1 MNLSLFIAKR
11 YFFSKRKQNFINIIS
26 ILSMVGVA
34 FSTAALIIVLSVF
47 NGLEGLLRSLYVSF
61 DPELKIEAA
70 EGKSF
75 EINDELLSQIK
86 TIDGVDVVTEV
97 IEDYAYIR
105 YRDADVVAT
114 IKGVSDN
121 FIDQHRLDDR
131 IVQGELKLKQD
142 GVDFAILG
150 RGIQYALS
158 VAVEDEMYALQ
169 VFYIKDLKR
178 NSLDPSQMYSRKSIR
193 PGGVFSI
200 EKNYDENYIF
210 LPLDFV
216 IDLLDYENKRT
227 ALEIKTEEGV
237 DLNNLKQKVSAAIG
251 DSFVVL
257 TNEEQQK
264 DLYRLLKIE
273 KLFTFL
279 ALSLLITVGSIN
291 IFFSLMMLAIDKKKD
306 ISILSA
312 IGASQKLIRRIF
324 YSEGAIISFI
334 GAGSGLLVG
343 GLICWAQDQF
353 GLVGMGMENAVVANY
368 PVKMIW
374 SDFALTSLVI
384 ITITF
389 LVSFYPAILASRSYS
404 TQNL

>member
-1 MNLSLFIAKR
+1 MNLSFFIAKR
-11 YFFSKRKQNFINIIS
+11 YFFSKRKQNFINVIS
-26 ILSMVGVA
+26 ILSMVGIA

-47 NGLEGLLRSLYVSF
+47 NGLEGLLRSLYTSF
-61 DPELKIEAA
+61 DPELKIEAVQ
-70 EGKSF
+70 GKSF
-75 EINDELLSQIK
+75 EMTDSLLKKVKSIE
-86 TIDGVDVVTEV
+86 GVVVVTEV

-114 IKGVSDN
+114 IKGVSNN

-131 IVQGELKLKQD
+131 IVQGEMKLKKD
-142 GVDFAILG
+142 GVNFAVIG

-169 VFYIKDLKR
+169 IFYIKDLRR

-200 EKNYDENYIF
+200 EKNYDENYVF
-210 LPLDFV
+210 LPLEFV
-216 IDLLDYENKRT
+216 QELLDYGNKRT
-227 ALEIKTEEGV
+227 ALEIKTASGADIEAIQ
-237 DLNNLKQKVSAAIG
+237 QKFKSALG
-251 DSFVVL
+251 ESFHVL

-279 ALSLLITVGSIN
+279 ALTLLITVGSIN

-306 ISILSA
+306 ISVLSA
-312 IGASQKLIRRIF
+312 VGASKGLIKRIF

-334 GAGSGLLVG
+334 GAGSGLLIG
-343 GLICWAQDQF
+343 GLICWAQDRF
-353 GLVGMGMENAVVANY
+353 GLVGMGMENAVIPDY
-368 PVKMIW
+368 PVTMIW
-374 SDFALTSLVI
+374 TDFALTSLVI
-384 ITITF
+384 VMITL
-389 LVSFYPAILASRSYS
+389 LVSFYPASLASKSYS
-404 TQNL
+404 TQHL